1 MAGNRW
7 ADADNKTQRY
17 IHTWGHRNVQ
27 GLAQRA
33 DGSLWSVEHGPDRDD
48 EVNLLHN
55 GADYG
60 WNPVPLPYNESV
72 PMTDRSLPG
81 RQVPARWKSGFPTLA
96 TSGADW
102 LPESRASGWGA
113 YRGTLAVAALKASRV
128 LFMKFDDTGH
138 LRWVKVPAALT
149 THGRV
154 RAVTTVSGGDIL
166 VTTDNGNGHD
176 QILRVRPR
184 P

>member
-1 MAGNRW
+1 MP
-7 ADADNKTQRY
+7 T
-17 IHTWGHRNVQ
+17 
-27 GLAQRA
+27 
-33 DGSLWSVEHGPDRDD
+33 
-48 EVNLLHN
+48 
-55 GADYG
+55 GAS
-60 WNPVPLPYNESV
+60 W
-72 PMTDRSLPG
+72 R
-81 RQVPARWKSGFPTLA
+81 
-96 TSGADW
+96 
-102 LPESRASGWGA
+102 
-113 YRGTLAVAALKASRV
+113 AALKASRV